1 MFSGVAL
8 AASEVPDELVER
20 HGLLRRVYARG
31 GEREIQF
38 LLREGE
44 RLLPIWLNGRLH
56 IARWGNRRGESRRL
70 PCTAWTWR
78 ATLEGGG
85 WGNHGGEPVIIPAT
99 MGLDRGVWFHV
110 AEGVRGIVVRDDCG
124 EAVVYMLVEPSTHYY
139 QVMTRSEWMPALV
152 GQLI

>member
-8 AASEVPDELVER
+8 AASEVPEELVER
-20 HGLLRRVYARG
+20 HGLGRRVYARG
-31 GEREIQF
+31 GEREVRF
-38 LLREGE
+38 LLGDAE
-44 RLLPIWLNGRLH
+44 RMLPVWLDGQLR
-56 IARWGNRRGESRRL
+56 IVRWGTRRGQSRGL
-70 PCTAWTWR
+70 PCTAWSWR
-78 ATLEGGG
+78 ATVEKGG
-85 WGNHGGEPVIIPAT
+85 WGQHVEPVVIPAT

-139 QVMTRSEWMPALV
+139 QVMTRSEWMPSLV